1 MIVMVGPKV
10 RARTNVA
17 FDPSLIAPH
26 LRFRVG
32 GQPVD
37 MINRTPTW
45 NVEGA
50 SDAERPAGE
59 WNTLDLY
66 VLGDRAIHL
75 VNGVPVAELSGLA
88 TIAPDGSRQPLTHGH
103 VQFQSEGAE
112 TWFRDITFEPIRAL
126 PRIVVAGG

>member
-1 MIVMVGPKV
+1 
-10 RARTNVA
+10 
-17 FDPSLIAPH
+17 
-26 LRFRVG
+26 
-32 GQPVD
+32 

-103 VQFQSEGAE
+103 IQFQSEGAE
-112 TWFRDITFEPIRAL
+112 TWFRDITVEPIRAL